1 VLPDFSS
8 LGLVAFAFLV
18 IMPVIS
24 GVLLVVCWLWGDV
37 GLVVKVILSAVF
49 LASFGLLFTKVPQ
62 LFIAAQV
69 LLCIATGFA
78 TFFTYWI
85 PPSKGRGRG
94 IVRD

>member
-1 VLPDFSS
+1 MPDLSS

-18 IMPVIS
+18 ILPVIS
-24 GVLLVVCWLWGDV
+24 AVLLIVCWLWGDV
-37 GLVVKVILSAVF
+37 GVFVKAILSVVF
-49 LASFGLLFTKVPQ
+49 AASFGLLFTKAPQ
-62 LFIAAQV
+62 LFIAAQAV
-69 LLCIATGFA
+69 LAFAVGFA

>member
-1 VLPDFSS
+1 MPDLSS

-18 IMPVIS
+18 ILPVITA
-24 GVLLVVCWLWGDV
+24 VLLIVLWLWGDV
-37 GLVVKVILSAVF
+37 SVVVKVILSAAF
-49 LASFGLLFTKVPQ
+49 LASFGLLFTRAPQ

-69 LLCIATGFA
+69 LLCFATGFA

-94 IVRD
+94 IVRG

>member
-1 VLPDFSS
+1 MPDLSS

-18 IMPVIS
+18 ILPVVS
-24 GVLLVVCWLWGDV
+24 GVLLIVCWLWGDV
-37 GLVVKVILSAVF
+37 GLAVKVILSIVF
-49 LASFGLLFTKVPQ
+49 LASFGLLFTKAPQ
-62 LFIAAQV
+62 LFIAAQA
-69 LLCIATGFA
+69 LLCFAIGFA

>member
-1 VLPDFSS
+1 MPDLSS

-18 IMPVIS
+18 ILPVIS
-24 GVLLVVCWLWGDV
+24 LVLLIMCWLFGDV
-37 GLVVKVILSAVF
+37 GLVVKIVLTVVF

-62 LFIAAQV
+62 LFMAAQG
-69 LLCIATGFA
+69 LLCFVVGFA